1 VIKMKIAAMLGL
13 LTMLCVSP
21 AFAKGE
27 TVKIVIEGGDLKAP
41 IETTDR
47 AVMTKFNVWSGMS
60 TYSDDGP
67 GFIVDWAKGVVADPP
82 AGLPRYQ
89 VSFYAK
95 LNTDRLA
102 YVVFYEYDPA
112 TKKGYV
118 YLPGYKEPWYS
129 LNVGTCYRQVEGH
142 WFSTWNG
149 WESVARPLIDNAQAV
164 AQASRF

>member
-1 VIKMKIAAMLGL
+1 MIKMKVAAMLGL
-13 LTMLCVSP
+13 LAMLCVPP

-47 AVMTKFNVWSGMS
+47 AVLTKFNVWSGIS

-67 GFIVDWAKGVVADPP
+67 GFIVDWAKGIVAGPP

-95 LNTDRLA
+95 LSTDRLA

-112 TKKGYV
+112 TKSV
-118 YLPGYKEPWYS
+118 TCICLVLRS
-129 LNVGTCYRQVEGH
+129 LGIRSMSGPAFIKWKATGSQLGTVGKV
-142 WFSTWNG
+142 
-149 WESVARPLIDNAQAV
+149 
-164 AQASRF
+164 